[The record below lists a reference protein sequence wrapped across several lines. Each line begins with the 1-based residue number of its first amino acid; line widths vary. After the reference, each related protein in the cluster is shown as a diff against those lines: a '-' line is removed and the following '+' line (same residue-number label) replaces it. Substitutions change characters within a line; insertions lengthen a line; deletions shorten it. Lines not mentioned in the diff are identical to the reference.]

1 MGYSAAKLKRAT
13 IMGVLI
19 NYRDEKQR
27 GDEEEDGQE
36 AEGPDEGKA
45 PVLHFCAVVFSQI
58 ISPLHRPLRGGGGRK
73 GLHTSNQCHQK

>member
-1 MGYSAAKLKRAT
+1 
-13 IMGVLI
+13 MGVLI

-45 PVLHFCAVVFSQI
+45 PVLHFCAVVFSQLF
-58 ISPLHRPLRGGGGRK
+58 PLCTDHCKGEEGGR
-73 GLHTSNQCHQK
+73 GFTHQTSATRNESSH